1 MAGNLWAVRRLIT
14 VLTAC
19 VLTLLFAAGCGSS
32 GAPTSYADQDGA
44 VRDHYVEGCRIGFE
58 ETDDANLVAGAQ
70 SVCECAFDE
79 ISASITFEEFED
91 LDKRLKEDLSILQ
104 QSPLPQGST
113 EALVKQIVADCIR
126 AA

>member
-1 MAGNLWAVRRLIT
+1 MVCALLV
-14 VLTAC
+14 
-19 VLTLLFAAGCGSS
+19 LFAAGCGSS

-58 ETDDANLVAGAQ
+58 ETDDANLVSGAE
-70 SVCECAFDE
+70 SVCECAFAE
-79 ISASITFEEFED
+79 ISSTISFADFED
-91 LDKRLKEDLSILQ
+91 LDKRLKEDLSILRQ
-104 QSPLPQGST
+104 VPLPQGST